1 MTQFNDR
8 KDAFES
14 KFAHDAE
21 LRFKAMARRNKLF
34 GLWAASQLGQSG
46 AEAETYAKSVVR
58 AGLEESG
65 DEDVLRK
72 IREKLEAGG
81 KALPDAE
88 LRRTMTELLARA
100 LEEIQAGR

>member
-21 LRFKAMARRNKLF
+21 LRFKSMARRNKFF

-58 AGLEESG
+58 AGLEKSG
-65 DEDVLRK
+65 EEDVLRK
-72 IREKLEAGG
+72 VREDLGAGG
-81 KALPDAE
+81 KDVPDAE
-88 LRRTMTELLARA
+88 LRRIMTELLDRA
-100 LEEIQAGR
+100 VEEIQAGR

>member
-58 AGLEESG
+58 AGLEEAG

-72 IREKLEAGG
+72 VREKLEAGG
-81 KALPDAE
+81 KDVPDAE

-100 LEEIQAGR
+100 VEEIQAGR